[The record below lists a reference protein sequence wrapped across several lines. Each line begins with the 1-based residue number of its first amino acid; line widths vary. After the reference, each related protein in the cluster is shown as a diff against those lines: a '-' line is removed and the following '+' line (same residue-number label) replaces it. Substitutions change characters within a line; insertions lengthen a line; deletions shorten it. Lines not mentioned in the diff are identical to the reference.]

1 MYPDWVV
8 KHKQKGTNISCID
21 GRYYLYEVSSVWN
34 KEKGRAQKVTNKYL
48 GRITEDGFIP
58 SKISKKSSDYKKL
71 YKKAHEKC
79 KELEN
84 QIEDLEKEIDELK
97 SWRK

>member
-1 MYPDWVV
+1 MYPEWVM
-8 KHKQKGTNISCID
+8 KHKTKGTNISCIN

-58 SKISKKSSDYKKL
+58 SKKTPEYKTNYEELLKKCREQEKLITDLKKENKTL
-71 YKKAHEKC
+71 RAQ
-79 KELEN
+79 KE
-84 QIEDLEKEIDELK
+84 
-97 SWRK
+97 S